1 MALRSFDISTTRRLA
16 ISLLSA
22 SGALLFSALNLVGAG
37 ISAGDKEYAAGISA
51 AVSPLSVSACSGLMA
66 LICAEI
72 AAHKDTPAEGHP
84 HSKRNYLESA
94 FVGLSILGLGY
105 LVFGGFKLI
114 SAATV
119 EI

>member
-1 MALRSFDISTTRRLA
+1 MALNSFDISTTRRLA
-16 ISLLSA
+16 IGLLSA

-37 ISAGDKEYAAGISA
+37 LSAGDKEYAAGISA
-51 AVSPLSVSACSGLMA
+51 AVGPLSISVCNGLLA

-72 AAHKDTPAEGHP
+72 AAHKTTPAEGHP
-84 HSKRNYLESA
+84 HSKRNYLEAA
-94 FVGLSILGLGY
+94 FVLLSVTGLGY
-105 LVFGGFKLI
+105 LIFGGFKLI